1 MDFPADITLR
11 KTRMKF
17 ELTFKVV
24 LLFSY
29 QGFAFMRKLLYF
41 ITSTF
46 VCQELFSSF
55 FNFFFEAILFSFS
68 IFLGEVVLL
77 CRATFI
83 SYHTYFILS
92 RTFSFI
98 WRFSF
103 RFLSNQCV
111 LMCNVCYLIIEFVL
125 RQVFFHFFIFS
136 FRTFIYVLSESFFS
150 SISHL
155 T

>member
-46 VCQELFSSF
+46 VCQELFQVFSASF
-55 FNFFFEAILFSFS
+55 FEPILFSSSVFFRRS
-68 IFLGEVVLL
+68 CSLMSCNF
-77 CRATFI
+77 
-83 SYHTYFILS
+83 YILS
-92 RTFSFI
+92 HMFYLVKNSFHL
-98 WRFSF
+98 SED
-103 RFLSNQCV
+103 FLSNFFQI
-111 LMCNVCYLIIEFVL
+111 NVFSCAMYII
-125 RQVFFHFFIFS
+125 
-136 FRTFIYVLSESFFS
+136 LSQ
-150 SISHL
+150 
-155 T
+155 

>member
-46 VCQELFSSF
+46 VCQELFQVFST
-55 FNFFFEAILFSFS
+55 SFS
-68 IFLGEVVLL
+68 KLSYFLLLSLSEEVVLL

-83 SYHTYFILS
+83 SYHTCFILS
-92 RTFSFI
+92 RTFFIYLKIFFPISFKSMCSHVQRI
-98 WRFSF
+98 LYYHNNIITSSF
-103 RFLSNQCV
+103 FN
-111 LMCNVCYLIIEFVL
+111 
-125 RQVFFHFFIFS
+125 IFS
-136 FRTFIYVLSESFFS
+136 FLQKAPDII
-150 SISHL
+150 SIL
-155 T
+155 

>member
-46 VCQELFSSF
+46 VCQELFQV
-55 FNFFFEAILFSFS
+55 FNFFFEVILLSSSISF
-68 IFLGEVVLL
+68 
-77 CRATFI
+77 RI
-83 SYHTYFILS
+83 SCSFMSCNFYILS
-92 RTFSFI
+92 HMLYLVKNFFSFI
-98 WRFSF
+98 
-103 RFLSNQCV
+103 
-111 LMCNVCYLIIEFVL
+111 
-125 RQVFFHFFIFS
+125 
-136 FRTFIYVLSESFFS
+136 
-150 SISHL
+150 
-155 T
+155 

>member
-46 VCQELFSSF
+46 VCQELFQVFST
-55 FNFFFEAILFSFS
+55 SFS
-68 IFLGEVVLL
+68 KLSYFLLLSFSEEVVLL

-83 SYHTYFILS
+83 SYHTCFILS
-92 RTFSFI
+92 RTFFIYLKIFFPISFKSMCSHVQRI
-98 WRFSF
+98 LYYHNNIITSSF
-103 RFLSNQCV
+103 FN
-111 LMCNVCYLIIEFVL
+111 
-125 RQVFFHFFIFS
+125 IFS
-136 FRTFIYVLSESFFS
+136 FLQKAPDII
-150 SISHL
+150 SIL
-155 T
+155 

>member
-46 VCQELFSSF
+46 VCQELFQVFST
-55 FNFFFEAILFSFS
+55 SFS
-68 IFLGEVVLL
+68 KLSYFLLLSLSEEVVLL

-83 SYHTYFILS
+83 FYHTCFILS
-92 RTFSFI
+92 RTF
-98 WRFSF
+98 
-103 RFLSNQCV
+103 
-111 LMCNVCYLIIEFVL
+111 
-125 RQVFFHFFIFS
+125 
-136 FRTFIYVLSESFFS
+136 FIYLKIFFPISFKSMCSHVQRMLSYHRVCVTSSVFSLFYFFF
-150 SISHL
+150 
-155 T
+155 

>member
-46 VCQELFSSF
+46 VCQELFQVFSASF
-55 FNFFFEAILFSFS
+55 LNPSCFPLLSFS
-68 IFLGEVVLL
+68 EEVVLL

-83 SYHTYFILS
+83 SYHVAFELSSTFLFYF
-92 RTFSFI
+92 
-98 WRFSF
+98 
-103 RFLSNQCV
+103 
-111 LMCNVCYLIIEFVL
+111 E
-125 RQVFFHFFIFS
+125 VF
-136 FRTFIYVLSESFFS
+136 
-150 SISHL
+150 
-155 T
+155 

>member
-46 VCQELFSSF
+46 VCQELFQV
-55 FNFFFEAILFSFS
+55 FNFFFEVIL
-68 IFLGEVVLL
+68 
-77 CRATFI
+77 
-83 SYHTYFILS
+83 LS
-92 RTFSFI
+92 
-98 WRFSF
+98 
-103 RFLSNQCV
+103 
-111 LMCNVCYLIIEFVL
+111 
-125 RQVFFHFFIFS
+125 
-136 FRTFIYVLSESFFS
+136 S
-150 SISHL
+150 SISFRISCSFMSCNFYILSHMFYLVKNFFHL
-155 T
+155 SEDFLSDFFQINVFSCATYVILSQQHNYVKLFYYFFFFLVWIHLAHNLSDFFHY

>member
-46 VCQELFSSF
+46 ICQELFSSF
-55 FNFFFEAILFSFS
+55 FNFFFEAILLSSS
-68 IFLGEVVLL
+68 IFFRRS
-77 CRATFI
+77 CSFM
-83 SYHTYFILS
+83 SCNFYILS
-92 RTFSFI
+92 HMFYLVKNFFHLSED
-98 WRFSF
+98 
-103 RFLSNQCV
+103 FLSDFFQI
-111 LMCNVCYLIIEFVL
+111 NVFSCATYVILSQQHNYVKLFYY
-125 RQVFFHFFIFS
+125 FFFFTKS
-136 FRTFIYVLSESFFS
+136 AGYYIYSVMARESL
-150 SISHL
+150 HN
-155 T
+155 

>member
-29 QGFAFMRKLLYF
+29 QGFAFMRKLLHF

-55 FNFFFEAILFSFS
+55 STSFS
-68 IFLGEVVLL
+68 KLSYFLLLSLSEEVVLL

-83 SYHTYFILS
+83 FYHTCFILS
-92 RTFSFI
+92 RTF
-98 WRFSF
+98 
-103 RFLSNQCV
+103 
-111 LMCNVCYLIIEFVL
+111 
-125 RQVFFHFFIFS
+125 
-136 FRTFIYVLSESFFS
+136 FIYLKIFFPISFKSMCSHVQRMLSYHRVCVTSSVFSLFYFFF
-150 SISHL
+150 
-155 T
+155 

>member
-29 QGFAFMRKLLYF
+29 QGFAFMRKLLYS

-55 FNFFFEAILFSFS
+55 FNFFFEAILFSSS

-83 SYHTYFILS
+83 SYHTCFILS
-92 RTFSFI
+92 RTFFHLSED
-98 WRFSF
+98 
-103 RFLSNQCV
+103 FLSDFFQS
-111 LMCNVCYLIIEFVL
+111 NVFSCATYIILSQQHNYVK
-125 RQVFFHFFIFS
+125 HF
-136 FRTFIYVLSESFFS
+136 
-150 SISHL
+150 
-155 T
+155 